1 MLGLVDKKGKE
12 QYALIG
18 QFKEYVFGYCKKVD
32 Q

>member
-18 QFKEYVFGYCKKVD
+18 QLKEYVLDIAKK
-32 Q
+32 